1 MKKLI
6 ILTSLFAISACTTGN
21 ENKHNFQQESFE
33 SNKLITSMVQKT
45 DSAHTLD
52 DVRFTSSD
60 TDNYFTFNLDK
71 HGKIREFMLV
81 DKISGEDKV
90 KYQRYADQNVFGNI
104 GNFYKY
110 DPKKGDLAR
119 ILENKYTGSSI
130 NKDSIEEIKI
140 ALQNI
145 ILDLLKE
152 GKITRAEAI
161 TAGNYIHKINHESR
175 GMETEKQTK
184 EIEILSF
191 GKDKNLKYSDFG
203 FLKKSTIRDSYRSED
218 ITSFFGGYNSKN
230 ITKEKNKKNLVFNG
244 KAVGFVKNKNYSSE
258 PLMLSDDNAKFTFD
272 INNQSETLSMK
283 FDNWYNVEVKK
294 DNSSP
299 NSNSIKFL
307 DGGKEI
313 DDRYKFTSKVNEE
326 QKDFNGK
333 FDTSYYG
340 DDNRPTEV
348 VGNVSYEKSDIGD
361 EKIFKASFGG
371 KIN

>member
-1 MKKLI
+1 MRNFV
-6 ILTSLFAISACTTGN
+6 ILTSLFAICACTTGN
-21 ENKHNFQQESFE
+21 ENKRNFQEESFE
-33 SNKLITSMVQKT
+33 SNKIITSMIQKT
-45 DSAHTLD
+45 DSSHNLD
-52 DVRFTSSD
+52 DVQFKSND
-60 TDNYFTFNLDK
+60 TDNYFSFNLDK
-71 HGKIREFMLV
+71 HGKIREL
-81 DKISGEDKV
+81 KISGENEI
-90 KYQRYADQNVFGNI
+90 KYQRYADQNIFGNI

-119 ILENKYTGSSI
+119 ILKDKYEGSSI
-130 NKDSIEEIKI
+130 NKNSIEEIKI

-152 GKITRAEAI
+152 NKITRAEAI
-161 TAGNYIHKINHESR
+161 TAGNYIHKINNESR
-175 GMETEKQTK
+175 GMEREKQTK

-218 ITSFFGGYNSKN
+218 ITSFSGGYNSKI
-230 ITKEKNKKNLVFNG
+230 ITKEKIKKNLVFNG

-299 NSNSIKFL
+299 NSNSIKFS

-326 QKDFNGK
+326 QKDFINKSNGK
-333 FDTSYYG
+333 FDTNYYG
-340 DDNRPTEV
+340 DNDRPSEI
-348 VGNVSYEKSDIGD
+348 VGNISYEKSDVGD